1 MRGLNLLPWRQE
13 RRRKQQQVRLSMV
26 GFIAGC
32 AVFLVAMGWWW
43 MDGQIDHQQARNDFL
58 ETEIEYANQK
68 IGKIR
73 SIKESKKEVLAR
85 MGIITQLKHE
95 RVTIVKALDALARRR
110 PEGMYFTEMRKNE
123 GLIALNGV
131 AESNKRVSDLMDNL
145 KGSSSFDAAD
155 IKAVKSGSGDASSL
169 MDFELLVTETLI
181 IPESG

>member
-1 MRGLNLLPWRQE
+1 MPWRQE

-26 GFIAGC
+26 GVIAGC
-32 AVFLVAMGWWW
+32 AVILVAMGWWW
-43 MDGQIDHQQARNDFL
+43 MDGQIEHQQARNDFL
-58 ETEIEYANQK
+58 ETEIEVANQK

-73 SIKESKKEVLAR
+73 RIKESKKEVLAR

-110 PEGMYFTEMRKNE
+110 PEGMYFTEMTKNE

-131 AESNKRVSDLMDNL
+131 AESNKRVSDLMDSL

-169 MDFELLVTETLI
+169 MDFELLVTETAI
-181 IPESG
+181 TPESG

>member
-13 RRRKQQQVRLSMV
+13 RRRKQQQVRLSLV

-43 MDGQIDHQQARNDFL
+43 MAGQIEHQQTRNDFL
-58 ETEIEYANQK
+58 EIEIENANQK

-110 PEGMYFTEMRKNE
+110 PEGMYFTEMRKNA

-169 MDFELLVTETLI
+169 MDFELLVTEAVNNA
-181 IPESG
+181 ESG